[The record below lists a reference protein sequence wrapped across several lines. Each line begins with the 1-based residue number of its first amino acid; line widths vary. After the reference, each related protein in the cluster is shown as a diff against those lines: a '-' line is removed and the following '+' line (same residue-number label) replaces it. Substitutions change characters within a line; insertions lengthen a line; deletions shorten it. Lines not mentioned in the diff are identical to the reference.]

1 MQEKQKETQKHIDG
15 LDEKIRNLGMVQ
27 QEADKN
33 LAEVREESLAK
44 DEEIE
49 KYAKQAKR
57 LADLNEELR

>member
-33 LAEVREESLAK
+33 LAEVREESLSK

>member
-1 MQEKQKETQKHIDG
+1 MLENQKLKDEILEMQEKQKETQKHIDG

-33 LAEVREESLAK
+33 LADVREESLAK

-49 KYAKQAKR
+49 KYAK
-57 LADLNEELR
+57 

>member
-33 LAEVREESLAK
+33 LADVREESLAK

-49 KYAKQAKR
+49 KYAK
-57 LADLNEELR
+57 